1 MSKIFK
7 NIIGLIYTYRIFL
20 KHLSF
25 SFLTLFLLFFIW
37 YKYLDF
43 YTNKGDAVKV
53 PNFENVYYND
63 LDQVV
68 GEIEVQFEITD
79 TGYNRAKQRGV
90 ILSQYPL
97 PNTEVKP
104 GRKIKLKINSLY
116 NRTVNF
122 PNIIDLPY
130 YQAINELKNKGFNIG
145 DLTFQ
150 PNMAEGRVLNAMIKG
165 TNNKVTFDQKLLEGT
180 IINLTIGSGL
190 GAKSVE
196 MPNLIGLFRN
206 EAELQVK
213 TNRLNIGLV
222 QLFDGEKFSII
233 NDTLMFAS
241 DSIIIYDQVPKFGKK
256 VKIGDY
262 VDLYF
267 TFCSLENDTM
277 FNGYLNKND

>member
-7 NIIGLIYTYRIFL
+7 NIIDLIYPYRIFL
-20 KHLSF
+20 KHLSY
-25 SFLTLFLLFFIW
+25 SILTLFLLFFLW

-43 YTNKGDAVKV
+43 YTNKGDVVKV
-53 PNFENVYYND
+53 PNFENKYYND
-63 LDQVV
+63 LNQIV
-68 GEIEVQFEITD
+68 GDIDVQFEITD

-90 ILSQYPL
+90 ILSQYPF
-97 PNTEVKP
+97 PNSEVKP

-130 YQAINELKNKGFNIG
+130 SQAINELKNKGFNIG
-145 DLTFQ
+145 DLNFQ
-150 PNMAEGRVLNAMIKG
+150 PNMAEGRVLAAVIKG
-165 TNNKVTFDQKLLEGT
+165 TNNKVTFDQKLYEGT
-180 IINLTIGSGL
+180 IIDLTIGSGL
-190 GAKSVE
+190 GTKSVN

-222 QLFDGEKFSII
+222 QLFDGENFSVI

-241 DSIIIYDQVPKFGKK
+241 DSIIIYDQDPKFGKK

-267 TFCSLENDTM
+267 TFYSLENDTT
-277 FNGYLNKND
+277 FNSYLDKND